1 MIGINRVGHGGDS
14 TQSWSWGP
22 SISLPLFE
30 GGAGRARVETARAR
44 YDRALAQYH
53 GQVLVAVQE
62 VEDALTRVDASV
74 RRANA
79 ARESERNYS
88 VLLESQE
95 NRSTLGEPSLLDLR
109 SDELRLGKA
118 GVSPCRY

>member
-1 MIGINRVGHGGDS
+1 MIGINRVVHGGDS
-14 TQSWSWGP
+14 TQRWSWGP

-62 VEDALTRVDASV
+62 VADALTRVDASG
-74 RRANA
+74 RRAHA
-79 ARESERNYS
+79 AREWGRHFRAVSDTP
-88 VLLESQE
+88 E
-95 NRSTLGEPSLLDLR
+95 NRTQLEYTS
-109 SDELRLGKA
+109 K
-118 GVSPCRY
+118 

>member
-1 MIGINRVGHGGDS
+1 MADERALAAASAEIGVAVASRLPSLSLSGMIGINRVVHGGDS

-62 VEDALTRVDASV
+62 VR
-74 RRANA
+74 
-79 ARESERNYS
+79 SEEHTS
-88 VLLESQE
+88 
-95 NRSTLGEPSLLDLR
+95 
-109 SDELRLGKA
+109 EL
-118 GVSPCRY
+118 P